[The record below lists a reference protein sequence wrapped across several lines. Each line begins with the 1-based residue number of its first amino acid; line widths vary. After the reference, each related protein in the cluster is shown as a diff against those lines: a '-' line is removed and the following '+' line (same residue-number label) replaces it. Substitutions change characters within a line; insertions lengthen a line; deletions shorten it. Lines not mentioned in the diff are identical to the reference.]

1 MSLVTSIASAIESF
15 LSFYWSI
22 TIFVQILV
30 PIVLLTHRF
39 PLRSHPV
46 VRIALVLGTLA
57 AIAIVP
63 LSSGF
68 LSGLTAY
75 QGFIVFSLLLAVL
88 VVAVY
93 FVFDVSVWAALFSAT
108 AGYTLQNLSSG
119 LVILV
124 GMLATRSISDDLEGP
139 ANALVNWGI
148 PLIVYLCGYLVFVRR
163 LGRNGLLEVNN
174 KAMLLMLA
182 VVAIVIIGFDTL
194 IKDIVFDV
202 VSWVHMILLRNVHAF
217 VCLFVLFVEYELL
230 FAQKMRDEKDV
241 AEAVL
246 AERERQYELSRKN
259 IEAINIKCHDI
270 RHQIRMVAEG
280 AGAAAPAQGVL
291 DDIAAEIDIYDSVVE
306 TGNEALDTVL
316 TEKSLACQARGI
328 TLSIIADGAAL
339 DFMEPSDIYSLFGNA
354 LENAIESAQQVDDPE
369 HRIITFNVRRAG
381 AMVAVNMENY
391 CATVPDFRDG
401 LPVSTKGDPVN
412 HGFGTR
418 SIRNTVTRYGGTFH
432 AAVRDGVFSLN
443 LLLPAAA

>member
-1 MSLVTSIASAIESF
+1 MSLVTSLASAIESF
-15 LSFYWSI
+15 LDFYWSI

-39 PLRSHPV
+39 PLRSHPI
-46 VRIALVLGTLA
+46 VRIALVLGALA

-280 AGAAAPAQGVL
+280 AGTTAPAQSVL
-291 DDIAAEIDIYDSVVE
+291 DDISAEINIYDSVVE

-316 TEKSLACQARGI
+316 TEKSLACQAKGI

-354 LENAIESAQQVDDPE
+354 LENAIEATSLVENPE
-369 HRIITFNVRRAG
+369 HRAIMFNVHRTRG
-381 AMVAVNMENY
+381 MVAVNMENH
-391 CATVPDFRDG
+391 CATAPEFKDG
-401 LPVSTKGDPVN
+401 IPQTTKGDPIN
-412 HGFGTR
+412 HGFGTK

-432 AAVRDGVFSLN
+432 AGMRDDVFYLN
-443 LLLPAAA
+443 LLLPAAK